1 MPGLLEE
8 LLGSQGWKG
17 VFFKWGAGD
26 EVKKET
32 GSWVVSGLVEDG
44 NPKEIWGW
52 EKPSDLSTL
61 LQEGQ
66 TFYPCIAH
74 SLKVCCP

>member
-8 LLGSQGWKG
+8 LPGSQGWKG

-44 NPKEIWGW
+44 K
-52 EKPSDLSTL
+52 DLVRHN
-61 LQEGQ
+61 G
-66 TFYPCIAH
+66 
-74 SLKVCCP
+74 

>member
-1 MPGLLEE
+1 MQIQKTRAGRMPGLLEE
-8 LLGSQGWKG
+8 LPGSQGWKG

-44 NPKEIWGW
+44 K
-52 EKPSDLSTL
+52 DLVRHN
-61 LQEGQ
+61 G
-66 TFYPCIAH
+66 
-74 SLKVCCP
+74 